1 MRVYIEIYWGIII
14 YFVEENE
21 NVMEEFMFSF
31 GLFER

>member
-1 MRVYIEIYWGIII
+1 MRICIEIYRII

-21 NVMEEFMFSF
+21 NVMEEIMFSF

>member
-1 MRVYIEIYWGIII
+1 MRICIEIYRII

-21 NVMEEFMFSF
+21 NVIEEFMFSF

>member
-1 MRVYIEIYWGIII
+1 MRICIEIYRII

-21 NVMEEFMFSF
+21 NVMEELMFSF

>member
-1 MRVYIEIYWGIII
+1 MWVYIEIYWGIII

>member
-1 MRVYIEIYWGIII
+1 MRICIEIYRII

>member
-1 MRVYIEIYWGIII
+1 MRICIEIYRII
-14 YFVEENE
+14 YFVEEYE

>member
-1 MRVYIEIYWGIII
+1 MRIFIEIYRII

>member
-21 NVMEEFMFSF
+21 NVMEELMFSF